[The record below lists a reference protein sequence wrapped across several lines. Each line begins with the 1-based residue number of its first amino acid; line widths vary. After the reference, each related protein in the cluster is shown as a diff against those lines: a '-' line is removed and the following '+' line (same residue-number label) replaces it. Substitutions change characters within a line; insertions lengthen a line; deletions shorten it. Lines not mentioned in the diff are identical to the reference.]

1 MTDLFT
7 IDGRT
12 GVGAV
17 TLAVADLPAM
27 TTYYQAIIG
36 LELLAK
42 GPGQAMLGLGD
53 DVMVRLAHRPNG
65 RQHKRAAGLF
75 HLAILLP
82 SRASLGQWLKHYI
95 STTGTMIGGAG
106 DHLVSE
112 ALYLDDP
119 EGNGIEIYADR
130 PRESWPYKNGELQ
143 MATLAVDIP
152 DLVAKADP
160 APFNG
165 MPAGTTL
172 GHVHLQVN
180 NETAAEAFYERMLG
194 IEHITSYP
202 GATFLGAGGYHH
214 HIGANVWH
222 SRGQGQPPAGS
233 LGLVN
238 FSLRL
243 PDAGARSA
251 VLEHLDNLDL
261 PITMVGETPG
271 VLDPAGNQVLLELA

>member
-1 MTDLFT
+1 MTERFT

-17 TLAVADLPAM
+17 TLAVADLQAM
-27 TTYYQAIIG
+27 TSFYQDIIG
-36 LELLAK
+36 LDTLDTSAN
-42 GPGQAMLGLGD
+42 QTALGLGD
-53 DVMVRLAHRPNG
+53 DVMVRLVHRPNG
-65 RQHKRAAGLF
+65 QLYKRAAGLF

-82 SRASLGQWLKHYI
+82 SRGSLGQWLKHYVNA
-95 STTGTMIGGAG
+95 TGTMIGGAG

-130 PRESWPYKNGELQ
+130 PRESWPYKNGQLQ
-143 MATLAVDIP
+143 MATLAVDIA

-160 APFNG
+160 EPFQRA
-165 MPAGTTL
+165 PAGTTL
-172 GHVHLQVN
+172 GHVHLQVD
-180 NETAAEAFYERMLG
+180 NESAAESFYEEMLG
-194 IEHITSYP
+194 IEHITNYP
-202 GATFLGAGGYHH
+202 GATFLGVGGYHH

-222 SRGQGQPPAGS
+222 SRGQSQPPAGS

-243 PDAGARSA
+243 VDESARA
-251 VLEHLDNLDL
+251 TVLNHLDSHDI
-261 PITMVGETPG
+261 PITMTGETPG
-271 VLDPAGNQVLLELA
+271 VTDPAGNQVLLELS